1 MKQDNSN
8 ALEQNKPS
16 RQIDS
21 AKPPMPG
28 AGKKKQSLLRR
39 YAMFLILAVVYVIVM
54 IAAPDIG
61 VKAIGLTWDNILEM
75 LLILPPVFVL
85 LGLLDVWVPRE
96 VMIRLTGPGSGLKG
110 IIIALL
116 LGSLAAGPLY
126 AAFPVAGIMLKKG
139 TKISNIMI
147 FIGAWSTTKIPLLLF
162 EASSLGSSF
171 MLLRFALNIPVI
183 FLMAWLVEKSLSA
196 EDIKAVYK
204 QAEAEVS

>member
-1 MKQDNSN
+1 
-8 ALEQNKPS
+8 
-16 RQIDS
+16 
-21 AKPPMPG
+21 MPG

-110 IIIALL
+110 IIIALM

-147 FIGAWSTTKIPLLLF
+147 FVGAWSTTKIPLLLF